1 MGAPGDKLRG
11 EQTGLR
17 QLGTDVRS
25 LLDTTMTIANDTKAG
40 DNRWSGPQAERVRG
54 ELSVWKR
61 KLHTMADNVDAEAN
75 QRGRDATAA
84 DVKPDK

>member
-1 MGAPGDKLRG
+1 MGTEGDKLRG

-17 QLGTDVRS
+17 ELAGAVRDV
-25 LLDTTMTIANDTKAG
+25 LDTTITVADDRKAD

-61 KLHTMADNVDAEAN
+61 KLLTLADDLDAAAN
-75 QRGRDATAA
+75 QRGRDATTA
-84 DVKPDK
+84 DAKPDT